1 MSYHKNMI
9 YVALI
14 GDMVG
19 SRSYRSGVREKVQE
33 RLRNALAAANVDGN
47 RKADIEAGFVITTG
61 DEFQALLKAGAD
73 PLWFA
78 RFLQDFMGEE
88 PRFRF
93 GIGKGSLATKD
104 IPEEAL
110 GIDGPCFH
118 NARDAIIRAKRDDAT
133 CCVEGFGN
141 LNDIINVL
149 MDNFYTQYWE
159 LTEKQRKIYDYHYLH
174 GYEVSEIQK
183 LVNYRAPAYVYKV
196 LQKRAV
202 KVARKTENTIS
213 EIFTTRAVK

>member
-1 MSYHKNMI
+1 MI

-19 SRSYRSGVREKVQE
+19 SRSYRPAAREEVQA
-33 RLRNALAAANVDGN
+33 RLRKALSAANADER
-47 RKADIEAGFVITTG
+47 RKGDIKAEFVITTG
-61 DEFQALLKAGAD
+61 DEFQGLLKAGAD
-73 PLWFA
+73 PLWFG
-78 RFLQDFMGEE
+78 RFVQDFMGEE

-93 GIGKGSLATKD
+93 GIGKGELATKGM
-104 IPEEAL
+104 PEKAI

-149 MDNFYTQYWE
+149 MDNFYTQYWN
-159 LTEKQRKIYDYHYLH
+159 LTEKQRKIYNYHYLH
-174 GYEVSEIQK
+174 GYEVSKIQN
-183 LVNYRAPAYVYKV
+183 LVKHRAPAYVYKV
-196 LQKRAV
+196 LQKRVV
-202 KVARKTENTIS
+202 KLARKTENTIS
-213 EIFTTRAVK
+213 EIFTTRVFDIKEG